1 MRPTRLI
8 AAVASVALASTC
20 FVTPAVAETVPAA
33 RAAQP
38 GFRVLPYLARP
49 AGDSMTINWISEV
62 GTAGTLAITPQA
74 TDGKKPQGDKASR
87 RPSVLRARLVA
98 SVRR

>member
-1 MRPTRLI
+1 M
-8 AAVASVALASTC
+8 
-20 FVTPAVAETVPAA
+20 PAA

-87 RPSVLRARLVA
+87 RPSVLRAPLVA